1 MICSSSSCYYELS
14 FGRQAQI
21 GARGRFDSQ
30 KRSLLMRRVYKSF
43 SLCIGRSP
51 GGDFITVFFVWFLF
65 EDSNL
70 WLFCVLGISK
80 QISVAR
86 HLLLLFLMCISEL

>member
-51 GGDFITVFFVWFLF
+51 GGDFITVGFFLSGFYLRI
-65 EDSNL
+65 L
-70 WLFCVLGISK
+70 ICGY
-80 QISVAR
+80 SVCLAYR
-86 HLLLLFLMCISEL
+86 NR